1 MNSYPTE
8 WKENQCTWIA
18 LSEVLGRFQSMACIY
33 SKVTGYF
40 YGQIMLHVVAPE
52 FGDDSDILIELSAG
66 AGGQEAMLFTGE
78 MYEMYVNYAAYKGWS
93 VEEINTDLSPVG
105 KKQLES

>member
-8 WKENQCTWIA
+8 WMENQCTWTA
-18 LSEVLGRFQSMACIY
+18 FSEVLRVFNRGLAFIL
-33 SKVTGYF
+33 KLTGYF
-40 YGQIMLHVVAPE
+40 CGQIMLHVVAPE

-93 VEEINTDLSPVG
+93 VEEINSDLSPVG
-105 KKQLES
+105 EKQLES